1 MSAFRIEIDQ
11 SLCSGFGVCAE
22 IAPDVIQLDRGGNAS
37 LRLGE
42 TDDESVLEAASA
54 CPMGA
59 IAVFETATGRQAA

>member
-22 IAPDVIQLDRGGNAS
+22 IASDIIQLDRGTAS
-37 LRLGE
+37 LRVGE

-54 CPMGA
+54 SPMGA
-59 IAVFETATGRQAA
+59 IAVFESATGRQAA